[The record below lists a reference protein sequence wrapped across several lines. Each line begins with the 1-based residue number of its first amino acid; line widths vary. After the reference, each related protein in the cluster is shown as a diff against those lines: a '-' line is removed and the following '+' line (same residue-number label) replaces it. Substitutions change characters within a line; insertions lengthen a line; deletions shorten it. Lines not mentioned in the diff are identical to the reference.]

1 MKKILYI
8 LGILLVTASLVFAGE
23 SDSKDDTGDKA
34 IELYNSGVAHM
45 DKAKDII
52 AVGDS
57 AFAYNYR
64 ATSDAKATKEY
75 EKAIA
80 DFKDALK
87 LQPDMKEAYNNLG
100 YCYRKIG
107 KLELSYKNY
116 QRALNFDPDF
126 VQALEYLGETYLA
139 MDSLNAALANLKH
152 LTELKSPYAD
162 TLSKAI
168 EIYKLNQVNQ
178 SLKSKKN

>member
-1 MKKILYI
+1 MKKIFII
-8 LGILLVTASLVFAGE
+8 LGILCLSAGLAFSSE

-75 EKAIA
+75 EKAIV

-87 LQPDMKEAYNNLG
+87 LKPDMKEAYNNLG

-116 QRALNFDPDF
+116 MRALKFDPNF
-126 VQALEYLGETYLA
+126 A
-139 MDSLNAALANLKH
+139 
-152 LTELKSPYAD
+152 
-162 TLSKAI
+162 
-168 EIYKLNQVNQ
+168 
-178 SLKSKKN
+178 